1 MPLYLQKNIKP
12 DVVSALWQI
21 TESKAEL
28 KQLLGLDFFEQ
39 NMHERMELGSALH
52 YLASRVL
59 LARQFLNTKCHLH
72 KNEFNKPLLEIN
84 GEHHFVSI
92 THSHDFAAI
101 IFSKTKEVG
110 IDLELIDKR
119 INKVAHKFMNESE
132 IQFAGNEN
140 QITEKTIIWSAKE
153 TLYKIYG
160 EKEVDF
166 KLNLFIEPFH
176 LTEEGTLYTHIK
188 KENYMNTIEIKYQ
201 CFKNY
206 VLTYGTTEA
215 EGKGHG
221 A

>member
-12 DVVSALWQI
+12 DVVLALWQI

-28 KQLLGLDFFEQ
+28 KQLLGTDFFEQ
-39 NMHERMELGSALH
+39 NMYERMELGSALH

-59 LARQFLNTKCHLH
+59 LAQQFLNAKSHLH

-84 GEHHFVSI
+84 GIPHYVSI

-119 INKVAHKFMNESE
+119 INKVAHKFMNENE
-132 IQFAGNEN
+132 VKFAGSEN

-160 EKEVDF
+160 EKAVDF
-166 KLNLFIEPFH
+166 KMHLFIDPFH
-176 LTEEGTLYTHIK
+176 LEKEGNLQTHINK
-188 KENYMNTIEIKYQ
+188 DNYTNNVILKYE
-201 CFKNY
+201 CFLNY
-206 VLTYGTTEA
+206 VLTYGIA
-215 EGKGHG
+215 EGMKHG